1 MPLPR
6 NFSQISIFLFILTF
20 LLPSCS
26 NKNTS
31 KTQEVKNEQVAT
43 MAGPPVIIYKT
54 KMDFSKN
61 VPVIL
66 SEDKS
71 RISSYPGR
79 TDIKYGNS
87 FAYPTILREGFL
99 LDNRGINEHVAFLD
113 YTYEEYGK
121 LEKNPGADELLGH
134 IIEYDPLV
142 EMYSCGVRYE
152 YKNLVDELNDI
163 IAAGKFEGCVRLK

>member
-1 MPLPR
+1 
-6 NFSQISIFLFILTF
+6 
-20 LLPSCS
+20 
-26 NKNTS
+26 
-31 KTQEVKNEQVAT
+31 
-43 MAGPPVIIYKT
+43 
-54 KMDFSKN
+54 MDFSKN